1 MDCIN
6 LTGIRSYGYIGYLP
20 EEKILGQ
27 WFEVDLKLWMD
38 LSQAAVTDNIH
49 HTVDYRSVID
59 LVQNL
64 VKTSSFDLLERLAG
78 AIASEILQYNDIIG
92 QVQVTVIKPTPP
104 IPDFT
109 GRISVE
115 MTKCKRK
122 NYYWKSLTAQEKP

>member
-6 LTGIRSYGYIGYLP
+6 LTGIRGYGYIGYLP

-38 LSQAAVTDNIH
+38 LSQPAVTDKIH
-49 HTVDYRSVID
+49 HTVDYRSVVD

-78 AIASEILQYNDIIG
+78 AIAHEILQYNNMIS
-92 QVQVTVIKPTPP
+92 QVQVTVIKPTAP
-104 IPDFT
+104 IPDFS
-109 GRISVE
+109 GRISVQI
-115 MTKCKRK
+115 TKCKE
-122 NYYWKSLTAQEKP
+122 EKGL

>member
-92 QVQVTVIKPTPP
+92 QVQVTVIKPTAP
-104 IPDFT
+104 IPDFS
-109 GRISVE
+109 GRISVQI
-115 MTKCKRK
+115 TLSG
-122 NYYWKSLTAQEKP
+122 NHFIGNSSPLGTN

>member
-92 QVQVTVIKPTPP
+92 QVQVTVIKPTAP
-104 IPDFT
+104 IPDFS
-109 GRISVE
+109 GRISVQITLSGNHF
-115 MTKCKRK
+115 MG
-122 NYYWKSLTAQEKP
+122 NG

>member
-92 QVQVTVIKPTPP
+92 QVQVTVIKPTAP
-104 IPDFT
+104 IPDFS
-109 GRISVE
+109 GRISVQITLSGNHF
-115 MTKCKRK
+115 MGNSSPLGT
-122 NYYWKSLTAQEKP
+122 N

>member
-78 AIASEILQYNDIIG
+78 AIAHEILQYNDMIS
-92 QVQVTVIKPTPP
+92 QVQVTVIKPTAP
-104 IPDFT
+104 IPGFS

-115 MTKCKRK
+115 MTKCK
-122 NYYWKSLTAQEKP
+122 

>member
-78 AIASEILQYNDIIG
+78 AIASEILQYKDIIG
-92 QVQVTVIKPTPP
+92 QVQVTVIKPTAP
-104 IPDFT
+104 IPDFS
-109 GRISVE
+109 GRISVQI
-115 MTKCKRK
+115 TLSG
-122 NYYWKSLTAQEKP
+122 NHFIGNSSPLGTN

>member
-78 AIASEILQYNDIIG
+78 AIASEILQYNDIIC
-92 QVQVTVIKPTPP
+92 QVQVTVIKPTAP
-104 IPDFT
+104 IPDFS
-109 GRISVE
+109 GRISVQI
-115 MTKCKRK
+115 TLSG
-122 NYYWKSLTAQEKP
+122 NHFIGNSSPLGTN

>member
-78 AIASEILQYNDIIG
+78 AIASEILQYNDIIS
-92 QVQVTVIKPTPP
+92 QVQVTVIKPTAP
-104 IPDFT
+104 IPDFS
-109 GRISVE
+109 GRISVQITLSGNHF
-115 MTKCKRK
+115 MG
-122 NYYWKSLTAQEKP
+122 NS

>member
-78 AIASEILQYNDIIG
+78 AIASEILQYNDIISR
-92 QVQVTVIKPTPP
+92 VQVTVIKPTPP

-115 MTKCKRK
+115 MTKFD
-122 NYYWKSLTAQEKP
+122 TPQP